1 MYRTVQSIIKNCFVY
16 LFLISFFFPTI
27 AYAYVDPG
35 SGSVIVT
42 TVLGFIAAIGY
53 TCRKFFYNL
62 KAKLF
67 GGKKPEDERS
77 LDD

>member
-1 MYRTVQSIIKNCFVY
+1 MRNIVPSYGKNSLVY
-16 LFLISFFFPTI
+16 LTIVVFFFPTS

-42 TVLGFIAAIGY
+42 TVLGFIAAVGY

-62 KAKLF
+62 QSKF
-67 GGKKPEDERS
+67 MGGKRQDDNRS